1 MIRKIDGF
9 GLHTLSYLVV
19 MTLAA
24 WLIYR
29 KLGLVLL
36 RAARFNLDWFW
47 GGALVVAVPS
57 L

>member
-9 GLHTLSYLVV
+9 GLHTLSYFVV
-19 MTLAA
+19 MTLVA

-36 RAARFNLDWFW
+36 RTARFNLDWFW